1 MKTPRDCFPGIFRIP
16 YDILDIE
23 KCSGNQKFGLAG
35 CEKMAMKETIV
46 SQMRFGLVFDNVLW
60 SKPLVSLQYLAVFG
74 CIWVFCWPCQ
84 IWSSGVSLKRSLKD
98 TLTSG

>member
-1 MKTPRDCFPGIFRIP
+1 MIQSHYDDASILLSWILQNT

-46 SQMRFGLVFDNVLW
+46 SQMRFGMVFDNVLW
-60 SKPLVSLQYLAVFG
+60 SKPLVSL
-74 CIWVFCWPCQ
+74 P
-84 IWSSGVSLKRSLKD
+84 
-98 TLTSG
+98 

>member
-1 MKTPRDCFPGIFRIP
+1 MKTPQHCLPGIFRIP

-46 SQMRFGLVFDNVLW
+46 S
-60 SKPLVSLQYLAVFG
+60 
-74 CIWVFCWPCQ
+74 
-84 IWSSGVSLKRSLKD
+84 
-98 TLTSG
+98 